1 MSAVLSPT
9 RAIGELYGA
18 LWRHAEGARGQLLG
32 ATGLLTTSLVLR
44 LTLPWLAG
52 WAINALQTG
61 DIAGSGLAAAP
72 CAGRPPA
79 SSVKKRHGPTRPG
92 ELPRQNAF
100 EKSAMQSNTYVL
112 RAGLMAAA
120 VAFLVACSTTPL
132 PPQRP
137 LPSPPGA
144 TVKPPPPPPAPPAFI
159 RPAAGATLS
168 RFDGKA
174 NKGLDIAG
182 SLGDPIL
189 AVADG
194 RVVYVGG
201 ELRGYGN
208 MVIVKHN
215 DTFLSAYAHAQQIL
229 VKEKDVV
236 RQGQKIAEMGSSGA
250 DRVKLHFELR
260 KQGVAVDPEPYLNGQ
275 LR

>member
-1 MSAVLSPT
+1 
-9 RAIGELYGA
+9 
-18 LWRHAEGARGQLLG
+18 
-32 ATGLLTTSLVLR
+32 
-44 LTLPWLAG
+44 
-52 WAINALQTG
+52 
-61 DIAGSGLAAAP
+61 
-72 CAGRPPA
+72 
-79 SSVKKRHGPTRPG
+79 
-92 ELPRQNAF
+92 
-100 EKSAMQSNTYVL
+100 MQSKTYVL
-112 RAGLMAAA
+112 RAGLIVVAAA
-120 VAFLVACSTTPL
+120 GLVACSTTPL

-137 LPSPPGA
+137 FPPGPA
-144 TVKPPPPPPAPPAFI
+144 PTVKPLPPAPAAFI
-159 RPAAGATLS
+159 RPAAGPTLS
-168 RFDGKA
+168 RYDGKN

-182 SLGDPIL
+182 SPGDAIF
-189 AVADG
+189 AAADG
-194 RVVYVGG
+194 RVVYVGS

-236 RQGQKIAEMGSSGA
+236 RQGQKIAEMGNSGA

>member
-1 MSAVLSPT
+1 MP
-9 RAIGELYGA
+9 
-18 LWRHAEGARGQLLG
+18 
-32 ATGLLTTSLVLR
+32 
-44 LTLPWLAG
+44 
-52 WAINALQTG
+52 
-61 DIAGSGLAAAP
+61 
-72 CAGRPPA
+72 
-79 SSVKKRHGPTRPG
+79 
-92 ELPRQNAF
+92 
-100 EKSAMQSNTYVL
+100 SNTHVL
-112 RAGLMAAA
+112 RAGLVAAA
-120 VAFLVACSTTPL
+120 VASLVACSTTPL
-132 PPQRP
+132 PPSRP
-137 LPSPPGA
+137 LPSTPGA

-159 RPAAGATLS
+159 RPAAGTTLS
-168 RFDGKA
+168 RFEGKE

-182 SLGDPIL
+182 SPGDPIL
-189 AVADG
+189 AAADG

-260 KQGVAVDPEPYLNGQ
+260 RQGVAVDPEPYLNGQ

>member
-1 MSAVLSPT
+1 
-9 RAIGELYGA
+9 
-18 LWRHAEGARGQLLG
+18 
-32 ATGLLTTSLVLR
+32 
-44 LTLPWLAG
+44 
-52 WAINALQTG
+52 
-61 DIAGSGLAAAP
+61 
-72 CAGRPPA
+72 
-79 SSVKKRHGPTRPG
+79 
-92 ELPRQNAF
+92 
-100 EKSAMQSNTYVL
+100 
-112 RAGLMAAA
+112 MAAA
-120 VAFLVACSTTPL
+120 VASLVACSTTPL

-137 LPSPPGA
+137 LPAPPGA
-144 TVKPPPPPPAPPAFI
+144 AVRPPPPPPAPAAFI

-168 RFDGKA
+168 RFDGRA

-260 KQGVAVDPEPYLNGQ
+260 KQGVAVDPEPYLSGQ